1 MIDYDGVTNRVRAF
15 DLLHGDFIVHNGW
28 IYFADGAIREL
39 NPMGPLCEPPTNPI
53 ECQKKIVWF
62 WEKKLEL
69 AVEEFSVTKRS
80 MLAFVRAFDPRFSV
94 PRPSPERLQ
103 LLKNLKKKVVAAS
116 TCLDLAKL
124 KLRELQP
131 NLERDERQHAEEL
144 RKLANYEQEIQ
155 QIEV

>member
-1 MIDYDGVTNRVRAF
+1 MIDYDSVTSRVRTF
-15 DLLHGDFIVHNGW
+15 DEKHGDFVVFDNW
-28 IYFADGAIREL
+28 IYFQDGGIREL
-39 NPMGPLCEPPTNPI
+39 NPFGPLMEPPTNPI

-103 LLKNLKKKVVAAS
+103 LLKNLKKKVVAAN

-131 NLERDERQHAEEL
+131 EVERGEKQRAEEMQ
-144 RKLANYEQEIQ
+144 RLAEYEKQIQEI
-155 QIEV
+155 EV